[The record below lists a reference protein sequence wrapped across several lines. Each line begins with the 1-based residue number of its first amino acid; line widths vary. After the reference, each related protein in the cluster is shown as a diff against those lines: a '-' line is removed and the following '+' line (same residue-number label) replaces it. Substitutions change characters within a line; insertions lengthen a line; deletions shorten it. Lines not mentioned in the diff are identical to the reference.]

1 MTNYNICTDKTQ
13 HHLAKDPAFW
23 KDLKVRDVVCGREVV
38 REGKDTT
45 CGWPQ
50 MDDLMSDEGRGWMVC
65 RAGFEEPSCGCP
77 ESEEGCEYCGYI
89 EDDLA
94 THYEDC
100 VHFDTD
106 LIAKKEESE

>member
-13 HHLAKDPAFW
+13 YHLAKDPAFW

-50 MDDLMSDEGRGWMVC
+50 VDDLMSDEGRDWMVC
-65 RAGFEEPSCGCP
+65 RAGFDEPSCGCP
-77 ESEEGCEYCGYI
+77 ESEDMDWKWDMKEGN
-89 EDDLA
+89 
-94 THYEDC
+94 
-100 VHFDTD
+100 
-106 LIAKKEESE
+106 